1 VSERIWGIVKITVM
15 VCAVIAFGSYVGYT
29 EGKQAA
35 DRWWQAH
42 QVKCEQPVF
51 LNLDKPDDD
60 SGSVSFGS
68 QEFVFTVCEDVS
80 PLARTNR
87 PHTVEWT
94 CKEIKLEGGGACLGT
109 DGYGHPC
116 EKGQP

>member
-1 VSERIWGIVKITVM
+1 MKEHKIDG
-15 VCAVIAFGSYVGYT
+15 VIAAVLIVLVLVAAAGYGA
-29 EGKQAA
+29 GKREA
-35 DRWWQAH
+35 DHWWQAH